1 LTTQPQ
7 VNAVAT
13 TTTTTTTTSTGTAP
27 TVATN
32 TTYNGKKRG
41 PKPKKEPTT
50 GGGAASV
57 AAATPKIN
65 QKQMMAQ
72 QQKQQQQAQHSQ
84 FLMGHIKPTILTM
97 DANSQIIIDF
107 NQNDDL
113 LCTYCDY
120 TINNLNYMRTHIK
133 YKHKSGTITFK
144 NKFTGKYYTIVEWP
158 LTSVPTLTPAG
169 SVPPIATSDIQS
181 QLPANSTNANTTTS
195 SSSSDTTN
203 SL

>member
-1 LTTQPQ
+1 MTTQPQ
-7 VNAVAT
+7 ANAIAAAAT
-13 TTTTTTTTSTGTAP
+13 GAAP
-27 TVATN
+27 TS

-50 GGGAASV
+50 TVAGVVAAS
-57 AAATPKIN
+57 PKIN
-65 QKQMMAQ
+65 QKQMIAQ

-133 YKHKSGTITFK
+133 YKHKSGSITFK

-158 LTSVPTLTPAG
+158 LTPVPTLTPAG
-169 SVPPIATSDIQS
+169 SVPPIATNETQ
-181 QLPANSTNANTTTS
+181 QQQQTTNANTTTTTTT
-195 SSSSDTTN
+195 SSSDTTN